1 MDIDKDIQ
9 TFHAVSLK
17 KGGKN
22 PALCNTMDDPRGHYA
37 K

>member
-1 MDIDKDIQ
+1 MDIDKDIRH
-9 TFHAVSLK
+9 TMLSALK
-17 KGGKN
+17 KGEKN